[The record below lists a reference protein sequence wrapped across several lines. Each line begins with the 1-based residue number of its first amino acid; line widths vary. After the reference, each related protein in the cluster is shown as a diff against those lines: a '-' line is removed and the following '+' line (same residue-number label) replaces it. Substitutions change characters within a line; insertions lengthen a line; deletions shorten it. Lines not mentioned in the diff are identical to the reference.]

1 MTIHNNTLANT
12 IADSYEDK
20 AQTEIFDSLYPTYTM
35 FDDIEDIVDKSETDL
50 ALKVFEEDFRAEQDL
65 LARKVAREEAEQAW
79 LTASDGLPA
88 LLDEEGRNWDSS
100 TQA

>member
-12 IADSYEDK
+12 VADGYEVD
-20 AQTEIFDSLYPTYTM
+20 AQIDI
-35 FDDIEDIVDKSETDL
+35 FDDIEDIVDNPETEL
-50 ALKVFEEDFRAEQDL
+50 ALQVFEEDFRAEQDL
-65 LARKVAREEAEQAW
+65 LARKVAREEAELAW
-79 LTASDGLPA
+79 LTATDGLPA